1 MASRIEGFDEKIL
14 SCAKEEF
21 LEKGYTDAS
30 IRTIAQN
37 AGVSTS
43 TIYTRYSDKEGLFRF
58 LVEPVAKG
66 LKELLRQSLS
76 DFSSLTGH
84 EQNENLWNT
93 QIVVL
98 KLWLHISMNIFLNLS
113 CWLPEH
119 REITI
124 RNFRRISR
132 TGYELH
138 KEILDSSRK

>member
-58 LVEPVAKG
+58 LVEPVERKIYG
-66 LKELLRQSLS
+66 ILRSW
-76 DFSSLTGH
+76 F
-84 EQNENLWNT
+84 
-93 QIVVL
+93 
-98 KLWLHISMNIFLNLS
+98 
-113 CWLPEH
+113 
-119 REITI
+119 
-124 RNFRRISR
+124 
-132 TGYELH
+132 
-138 KEILDSSRK
+138 